1 MRRFEPRQKF
11 SKKFRNERNAFLTL
25 FRLIY
30 KSMKIAYFSRTKLPD
45 LSANSNQSMQV
56 CSAIAGLDHSVTFF
70 VVTESKCKIEISL
83 KEIFDFYDI
92 ADNFKIK
99 FIIVPVTRRS
109 RLRYL
114 WSSVVTFFKVAKV
127 FRQGNFDL
135 VFGRDLIACCVA
147 TLFGVKTIYESHA
160 PVWAGLLERLIF
172 KLFLRAEKFDRLV
185 VISHALSDA
194 YKERYKGLRNKIIVA
209 PDGAEIPRGDTLEI
223 SLCGT
228 SSKLNVGYVGHLYEG
243 KGIEVIEKIAGDM
256 PDVAFHIIGGDPN
269 SASYWKKRIKF
280 DNVFFYGFVSRS
292 NLPSYYESLDV
303 CLLPNQDRVFGS
315 GSGRIKKPVNIGS
328 FTSPLKLFE
337 YMAYGKAIVA
347 SDLPVLREVL
357 HEGIALL
364 VGPKDFDGWKEAIRS
379 LASEARRE
387 SLGMA
392 AKQELETKYT
402 WVRRME
408 RILEYR

>member
-1 MRRFEPRQKF
+1 
-11 SKKFRNERNAFLTL
+11 L
-25 FRLIY
+25 
-30 KSMKIAYFSRTKLPD
+30 KIAYFSRTKIPD
-45 LSANSNQSMQV
+45 TTANSNQSMQV
-56 CSAIAGLDHSVTFF
+56 CQAITQLNFTVTFF
-70 VVTESKCKIEISL
+70 VISEKDSNGDSDIETIL
-83 KEIFDFYDI
+83 NFYDI
-92 ADNFKIK
+92 SDRFDVERITIPA
-99 FIIVPVTRRS
+99 TRGS
-109 RLRYL
+109 RFRYL
-114 WSSVVTFFKVAKV
+114 WSVLVASFSVAKV
-127 FRQGNFDL
+127 LVRRDFDFVL
-135 VFGRDLIACCVA
+135 GRDLVSCWVA
-147 TLFGVKTIYESHA
+147 TLLGVKTVYESHA

-209 PDGAEIPRGDTLEI
+209 PDGAEIPRGDIPEI
-223 SLCGT
+223 SLGGI

-243 KGIEVIEKIAGDM
+243 KGIEVIEEIASDM
-256 PDVAFHIIGGDPN
+256 PEVAFHIIGGN
-269 SASYWKKRIKF
+269 SESIRYWKKRIKF

-379 LASEARRE
+379 FASEARRE

-392 AKQELETKYT
+392 AKQEFETKYT
-402 WVRRME
+402 WVRRMK

>member
-1 MRRFEPRQKF
+1 MR
-11 SKKFRNERNAFLTL
+11 
-25 FRLIY
+25 
-30 KSMKIAYFSRTKLPD
+30 IAYFSKTNLPS
-45 LSANSNQSMQV
+45 LAANSVQSMQV
-56 CSAIAGLDHSVTFF
+56 CSAIAQLNHVVTFF
-70 VVTESKCKIEISL
+70 VISEQVCEKEFNL
-83 KEIFDFYDI
+83 EEIFNFYDI
-92 ADNFKIK
+92 DDKFRLK
-99 FIIVPVTRRS
+99 FINVPATRGS

-114 WSSVVTFFKVAKV
+114 WSSIVTFFKVAKV
-127 FRQGNFDL
+127 FWQGNFDL
-135 VFGRDLIACCVA
+135 GFGRDLISCCVA

-194 YKERYKGLRNKIIVA
+194 YKERYKCLHNKILVA

-243 KGIEVIEKIAGDM
+243 KGIEVIEEIANDM
-256 PDVAFHIIGGDPN
+256 PEVAFHIIGGN
-269 SASYWKKRIKF
+269 SESIKYWKKRIKF
-280 DNVFFYGFVSRS
+280 DNVFFYGFVSQS
-292 NLPSYYESLDV
+292 NLPAYYKSLDV

-387 SLGMA
+387 TLGMA

>member
-1 MRRFEPRQKF
+1 M
-11 SKKFRNERNAFLTL
+11 
-25 FRLIY
+25 I
-30 KSMKIAYFSRTKLPD
+30 
-45 LSANSNQSMQV
+45 
-56 CSAIAGLDHSVTFF
+56 
-70 VVTESKCKIEISL
+70 
-83 KEIFDFYDI
+83 
-92 ADNFKIK
+92 
-99 FIIVPVTRRS
+99 
-109 RLRYL
+109 
-114 WSSVVTFFKVAKV
+114 FKVFVRSK
-127 FRQGNFDL
+127 NF
-135 VFGRDLIACCVA
+135 F
-147 TLFGVKTIYESHA
+147 
-160 PVWAGLLERLIF
+160 
-172 KLFLRAEKFDRLV
+172 RLV
-185 VISHALSDA
+185 VISHALKNS
-194 YKERYKGLRNKIIVA
+194 YKNRYPDLQNKIFVA
-209 PDGAEIPRGDTLEI
+209 PDGAEIVRGDGPKI
-223 SLCGT
+223 SVRER

-243 KGIEVIEKIAGDM
+243 KGIEVIEGIAGHM
-256 PDVAFHIIGGDPN
+256 PEVAFHIIGGDTE
-269 SASYWKKRIKF
+269 SIKYWKKRIKF

-292 NLPSYYESLDV
+292 NLLSYYESLDV

-364 VGPKDFDGWKEAIRS
+364 VDPKDFDGWKEAIRS

-402 WVRRME
+402 WVRRMK